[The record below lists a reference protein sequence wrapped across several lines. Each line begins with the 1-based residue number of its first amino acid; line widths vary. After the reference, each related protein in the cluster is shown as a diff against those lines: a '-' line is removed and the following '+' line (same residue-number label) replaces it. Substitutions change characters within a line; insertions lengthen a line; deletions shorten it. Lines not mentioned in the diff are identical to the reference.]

1 MGNMI
6 NLDGTLFIQLANFLI
21 TLVVLNFLLIGPV
34 RRQIAARSALTSGY
48 LSDIEKFNADA
59 ATKVSTYESALADAR
74 TKASVA
80 RDALKA
86 EGQAQEQAMVQA
98 AHSEAQ
104 TYLRSSKEQT
114 AADAK
119 AAMKTLL
126 SQVNVYAAKAVD
138 KILG

>member
-1 MGNMI
+1 MDNMI
-6 NLDGTLFIQLANFLI
+6 TLDSTLFIQLANFLI
-21 TLVVLNFLLIGPV
+21 TLVVLNFLLIKPV
-34 RRQIAARSALTSGY
+34 RQQIAARSALTSGY

-59 ATKVSTYESALADAR
+59 AAKVSSYESALAEAR
-74 TKASVA
+74 AKASLA

-86 EGQAQEQAMVQA
+86 EGQAQEQAMLQA

-104 TYLRSSKEQT
+104 AFLQSSKKQV

-119 AAMKTLL
+119 AAMNTLL

>member
-1 MGNMI
+1 MI
-6 NLDGTLFIQLANFLI
+6 
-21 TLVVLNFLLIGPV
+21 
-34 RRQIAARSALTSGY
+34 
-48 LSDIEKFNADA
+48 
-59 ATKVSTYESALADAR
+59 
-74 TKASVA
+74 
-80 RDALKA
+80 
-86 EGQAQEQAMVQA
+86 QA

-104 TYLRSSKEQT
+104 TYLHSAKEQT